1 MDDLISRKSLLSAYD
16 EKHKGP
22 AGGARKLIEDAPSV
36 PAVPL
41 DKLCEMFAKNA
52 DCPPEHSPVQDHCI
66 QTKCAEC
73 WKSVLEEWM
82 EEQDA
87 KKET

>member
-22 AGGARKLIEDAPSV
+22 AGGARKLIEDEPSV

-41 DKLCEMFAKNA
+41 DKLCEWLGEHHAYYSYFVMDKFAWRK
-52 DCPPEHSPVQDHCI
+52 
-66 QTKCAEC
+66 
-73 WKSVLEEWM
+73 VLTEWM

-87 KKET
+87 AD

>member
-22 AGGARKLIEDAPSV
+22 AVGARKLIEDEPFV

-41 DKLCEMFAKNA
+41 AKLCEYLNSVIYPCIICKESPGPQCNAKRKGCW
-52 DCPPEHSPVQDHCI
+52 DRVL
-66 QTKCAEC
+66 TK
-73 WKSVLEEWM
+73 WM

-87 KKET
+87 AD